1 LNIPKVLQM
10 DFEKHQNLH
19 TLVMLRELIRKWWRA
34 ELHFADRTGLV
45 ADWQRGEFVPTPNDC
60 CHLARQSREG
70 LRRCNQS
77 VRQLHEQFRA
87 NRRLRRALMHPCHL
101 QFSLIGAPLYIQDE
115 YAGFLFVEG
124 FVRQPPGAR
133 EQQLLETRL
142 RELQPG
148 DPDVEHAAERLPVLS
163 DADLEKLSDL
173 LEYGANELAAAEFER
188 MRLAERPLPPLPA
201 DGDERY
207 RFENII
213 GRSGPMREIFKLLEK
228 VSNSDA
234 TVLVN
239 GESGTGKELVARAIH
254 HNGPRRQA
262 PFVVQNCSA
271 FNDNLLESAL
281 FGHMRGSFT
290 GALRDKKGLFEVADG
305 GTFFLDEV
313 GDMSPSLQV
322 KLLRVLQE
330 GTFIPVG
337 GNHSKEV
344 DVRVIAATHKDLGE
358 MVRRGEFREDLYY
371 RINVIRVQLPALRE
385 RRDDLPLLVDFFLRK
400 HHREGQRVRGL
411 SPEAQ
416 ALFSAYS
423 WPGNVRELENEI
435 ERLLVLGG
443 DLELL
448 PAELISSRIR
458 DTVAPGGAPTLHSA
472 RATGRLNEA
481 VEMLEREMI
490 HQGLVRTGN
499 NKSRLAR
506 ELGISRSNLILKIAR
521 YGLDKGLP
529 PDVEVTA

>member
-1 LNIPKVLQM
+1 
-10 DFEKHQNLH
+10 
-19 TLVMLRELIRKWWRA
+19 
-34 ELHFADRTGLV
+34 
-45 ADWQRGEFVPTPNDC
+45 
-60 CHLARQSREG
+60 
-70 LRRCNQS
+70 
-77 VRQLHEQFRA
+77 
-87 NRRLRRALMHPCHL
+87 
-101 QFSLIGAPLYIQDE
+101 
-115 YAGFLFVEG
+115 
-124 FVRQPPGAR
+124 
-133 EQQLLETRL
+133 
-142 RELQPG
+142 
-148 DPDVEHAAERLPVLS
+148 
-163 DADLEKLSDL
+163 
-173 LEYGANELAAAEFER
+173 
-188 MRLAERPLPPLPA
+188 
-201 DGDERY
+201 
-207 RFENII
+207 
-213 GRSGPMREIFKLLEK
+213 
-228 VSNSDA
+228 
-234 TVLVN
+234 
-239 GESGTGKELVARAIH
+239 
-254 HNGPRRQA
+254 
-262 PFVVQNCSA
+262 
-271 FNDNLLESAL
+271 
-281 FGHMRGSFT
+281 MRGSFT